1 MTGVARRGAAIP
13 KLSTRTCDVVLRHHW
28 GQCQR
33 EHGHP
38 SCSFLPCAGLPVT
51 LVQLRLLPESDQE
64 LLWLKSGHR
73 SPSLLFFFDM
83 DYFSTQ
89 LLTWLYKHLHWY
101 HRGQNKG
108 RNGGGCL
115 NHCCG
120 NKYSCNCTR
129 GVPKINRQALRECYH
144 LEPSAR
150 AKMNGI
156 RNISE

>member
-1 MTGVARRGAAIP
+1 MWSSGITGGSVSVSMAILP
-13 KLSTRTCDVVLRHHW
+13 AHSCLVLV
-28 GQCQR
+28 
-33 EHGHP
+33 
-38 SCSFLPCAGLPVT
+38 S
-51 LVQLRLLPESDQE
+51 QLR
-64 LLWLKSGHR
+64 WYNSGYYLNQTR
-73 SPSLLFFFDM
+73 SYSGLNQGTEAPLFCFFFDM